1 MQTRSPVLIDFPR
14 RADDTVRQ
22 SSLILD
28 LPEEAVLRAVALSML
43 LAVGVLSIVIA
54 AQPRGLPPAPPLR
67 LEQLDDKLY
76 VLHGGCM
83 CGNTLFYVADG
94 GVVLV
99 DTKVAGQGAAIL
111 DQLRAVTDKPVA
123 MIINTHTHFDHTGS
137 NGEIGHVERIVAH
150 ENALASLMKT
160 TCGPVT
166 NCGAFKGENERFLPN
181 VTFSDSR
188 TLDVGADRIVL
199 HYFGPGHTDGDAWI
213 VFSDIRAA
221 MGGDLFGAK
230 GVPYIDTEN
239 GGTALGYDETIAR
252 AVAGLEGRVDTVIS
266 GHVEAYP
273 WDDLVRYAEFHLHL
287 EDHVLA
293 GVEAGRTPADVAAD
307 YTTPDHLADFSF
319 IEPFASNFV
328 QLLYNEAQAA
338 R

>member
-1 MQTRSPVLIDFPR
+1 M
-14 RADDTVRQ
+14 
-22 SSLILD
+22 
-28 LPEEAVLRAVALSML
+28 LRAVALSLL

-54 AQPRGLPPAPPLR
+54 AQPSGLPQAPPLR

-76 VLHGGCM
+76 ILHGGCM

-111 DQLRAVTDKPVA
+111 DQLRTVTDKPVA

-137 NGEIGHVERIVAH
+137 NGELGHVERIVAH
-150 ENALASLMKT
+150 ENARASLMKT
-160 TCGPVT
+160 SCGPIT
-166 NCGAFKGENERFLPN
+166 NCGAFKGENEQFLPN

-188 TLDVGADRIVL
+188 TLDVGADRIDL
-199 HYFGPGHTDGDAWI
+199 HYFGPGHTDGDTWI
-213 VFSDIRAA
+213 VFPDIRVA

-239 GGTALGYDETIAR
+239 GGTALGYDDTIAR
-252 AVAGLEGRVDTVIS
+252 AVAGLEGQVDTVIT

-273 WDDLVRYAEFHLHL
+273 WDDLVRYAEFQRHL
-287 EDHVLA
+287 EEYILA
-293 GVEAGRTPADVAAD
+293 GLEAGRTADDVAAG
-307 YTTPDHLADFSF
+307 YTPPDDLADFTF

-328 QLLYNEAQAA
+328 QLLYVEALAA
-338 R
+338 Q

>member
-1 MQTRSPVLIDFPR
+1 MP
-14 RADDTVRQ
+14 
-22 SSLILD
+22 
-28 LPEEAVLRAVALSML
+28 RAVALSLL

-54 AQPRGLPPAPPLR
+54 AQPSGLPPAPPLR

-111 DQLRAVTDKPVA
+111 DQLRTVTDKPVA

-137 NGEIGHVERIVAH
+137 NAELGSVERIVAH

-160 TCGPVT
+160 TCAPVT
-166 NCGAFKGENERFLPN
+166 NCGAFKGGNERFLPN

-188 TLDVGADRIVL
+188 TLEVGADSIDLR
-199 HYFGPGHTDGDAWI
+199 YFGPGHTDGDTWI
-213 VFSDIRAA
+213 VFPDIRIA

-230 GVPYIDTEN
+230 GVPYIDTGN

-252 AVAGLEGRVDTVIS
+252 AVEGLEGRVDTVIT

-273 WDDLVRYAEFHLHL
+273 WDDLVRYAEFHRHL
-287 EDHVLA
+287 EDHILA
-293 GVEAGRTPADVAAD
+293 GVEAGRTPEDVAAD
-307 YTTPDHLADFSF
+307 YTTPDDLADFSF

-328 QLLYNEAQAA
+328 QLLYNEAQAV

>member
-1 MQTRSPVLIDFPR
+1 M
-14 RADDTVRQ
+14 
-22 SSLILD
+22 
-28 LPEEAVLRAVALSML
+28 LRAVALSLL

-54 AQPRGLPPAPPLR
+54 AQPTGLPPAPPLR

-99 DTKVAGQGAAIL
+99 DTKVAGQGGAIL
-111 DQLRAVTDKPVA
+111 DQLRTVTDKPVA

-137 NGEIGHVERIVAH
+137 NAELGHVERIVAH
-150 ENALASLMKT
+150 ENARASLMKT
-160 TCGPVT
+160 TCAPVT

-188 TLDVGADRIVL
+188 TLEVGADSIEV
-199 HYFGPGHTDGDAWI
+199 HYFGPGHTDGDTWI
-213 VFSDIRAA
+213 VFPDIRIA

-230 GVPYIDTEN
+230 GVPYIDTGN

-252 AVAGLEGRVDTVIS
+252 AVAGLAGRVDTVIS

-273 WDDLVRYAEFHLHL
+273 WDDLVRYAEFHRHL
-287 EDHVLA
+287 EENILA

-328 QLLYNEAQAA
+328 QVLYNEAQAA

>member
-1 MQTRSPVLIDFPR
+1 M
-14 RADDTVRQ
+14 
-22 SSLILD
+22 
-28 LPEEAVLRAVALSML
+28 LRAVALSLL

-54 AQPRGLPPAPPLR
+54 AQPTGLPPAPPLR

-99 DTKVAGQGAAIL
+99 DTKVAGQGGAIL
-111 DQLRAVTDKPVA
+111 DQLRTVTDKPVA

-137 NGEIGHVERIVAH
+137 NAELGRVERIVAH
-150 ENALASLMKT
+150 ENARASLMKT

-213 VFSDIRAA
+213 VFPDIRAA

-239 GGTALGYDETIAR
+239 GGTALDYDETIAR

-273 WDDLVRYAEFHLHL
+273 WDDLVRYAEFHRHL

-293 GVEAGRTPADVAAD
+293 GVETGRTPADVAAD

-328 QLLYNEAQAA
+328 QMMYSEARAA